1 MDFEI
6 LLESEK
12 VKLDLAGA
20 TVRALPPRGLHVEG
34 KPRVPEHWESLIVGA
49 CYAIELKDEIE
60 TVRRIF
66 KLTKRTWLPSGLIA
80 VELQREDW
88 MDDPVEARERLKE
101 ELKKFA
107 IK

>member
-6 LLESEK
+6 LLESEM
-12 VKLDLAGA
+12 VKLDLPNA
-20 TVRALPPRGLHVEG
+20 TVRALRPRGLHVEG
-34 KPRVPEHWESLIVGA
+34 KPRVPEHWESLIEGA

-60 TVRRIF
+60 TVRQILR
-66 KLTKRTWLPSGLIA
+66 LTKRTWLPSGLIA

-88 MDDPVEARERLKE
+88 MDDPKKAGERLKE